1 MKTYIIYVK
10 GIEKGYLKAPN
21 HNAAEKKAQ
30 KKYSEVKAFEVSVS
44 YTELWYER
52 KQPPLPCRTR
62 PGLLRGM
69 DKQRRKVDK
78 Y

>member
-30 KKYSEVKAFEVSVS
+30 KKYSECKPVEVSVA
-44 YTELWYER
+44 YTEL
-52 KQPPLPCRTR
+52 
-62 PGLLRGM
+62 
-69 DKQRRKVDK
+69 
-78 Y
+78 